1 MKDEI
6 NVTAKLEGDVISLE
20 TDYGPRSNPGGSI
33 NSKMTEVVNLKEE
46 VIKKALKGAGWT
58 PPDEAKTI
66 YRVKG
71 AKGPMFFFTL
81 NSPADARRKYLELT
95 GYVADQTTTANL
107 DVATTDEM
115 LTFVKYG
122 A

>member
-1 MKDEI
+1 MKDETK
-6 NVTAKLEGDVISLE
+6 VTAKLEGDVISLE
-20 TDYGPRSNPGGSI
+20 TESEFPLVYMER
-33 NSKMTEVVNLKEE
+33 KLKEIADLKNKAVKE
-46 VIKKALKGAGWT
+46 VLKEAGWT

-95 GYVADQTTTANL
+95 GYVADQTTTVNL
-107 DVATTDEM
+107 DVATIDEM